1 MRSRINS
8 TGRKKIQRDRI
19 ALIPREGGGFVCD
32 LDVTNLGLPPTGRIV
47 VEAHRQSVTERFDF
61 GTVAEPGPVST
72 PALRQLDIEDVT
84 FRVKIVDPENGR
96 LLARADRLQ
105 PNGHDEGGRRE
116 LLTVK
121 IKDIGPEPWKV
132 EIDAA
137 GEPVLILNDAIPAAD
152 SRITTDPVFQALIL
166 PAAFRQ
172 VLHLLWA
179 ENEQLEQ
186 DDDSPASRWLMFSQA
201 LTNREP
207 PDWEDPDVV
216 VEWIDIACRAF
227 AAQHPF
233 MAAFKEGGNGSS

>member
-8 TGRKKIQRDRI
+8 TGRKKIHRDRI
-19 ALIPREGGGFVCD
+19 TILPRENGGFECD
-32 LDVTNLGLPPTGRIV
+32 LDLADLGLPLTGRIV
-47 VEAHRQSVTERFDF
+47 VEAHRQSITERFDF
-61 GTVAEPGPVST
+61 GTVDKPGSAAAPV
-72 PALRQLDIEDVT
+72 LRQLDFEDVT
-84 FRVKIVDPENGR
+84 FRVKVVDPQNGR
-96 LLARADRLQ
+96 LLARADRLR

-132 EIDAA
+132 EIDPA
-137 GEPVLILNDAIPAAD
+137 GEPVLILNDAIPGAD
-152 SRITTDPVFQALIL
+152 ARITKDPLFQALIL

-201 LTNREP
+201 LTGQDP
-207 PDWEDPDVV
+207 PDWDDDNAV
-216 VEWIDIACRAF
+216 VEWIDTACREF

-233 MAAFKEGGNGSS
+233 MTAFRDVGNGGS

>member
-19 ALIPREGGGFVCD
+19 AIFPREDGSFVCD
-32 LDVTNLGLPPTGRIV
+32 LDVANLGLLPTACIV
-47 VEAHRQSVTERFDF
+47 VEAHRQSITERFDF
-61 GTVAEPGPVST
+61 GTVAEPNPAST
-72 PALRQLDIEDVT
+72 PVLRQLDIEDAT
-84 FRVKIVDPENGR
+84 FRVKIFDPQSGR

-105 PNGHDEGGRRE
+105 PNGRDNGGRRE
-116 LLTVK
+116 LLTVR

-137 GEPVLILNDAIPAAD
+137 GEPVLILNEAIPAAG
-152 SRITTDPVFQALIL
+152 SRIISDALFQALIL

-186 DDDSPASRWLMFSQA
+186 DDDTPASRWLMFSQA
-201 LTNREP
+201 LTNLEP
-207 PDWEDPDVV
+207 PDWGVSDEVLD
-216 VEWIDIACRAF
+216 WIDIVCKAF

-233 MAAFKEGGNGSS
+233 MVAFKDGRNGGN

>member
-19 ALIPREGGGFVCD
+19 VILPQDNGSFVCD
-32 LDVTNLGLPPTGRIV
+32 LDVANLGLPPTGRIV
-47 VEAHRQSVTERFDF
+47 VEAHRQSITERFDF
-61 GTVAEPGPVST
+61 GTVAEPGPVV
-72 PALRQLDIEDVT
+72 PPVLRHLDVEDVT
-84 FRVKIVDPENGR
+84 FRVKIIDPENGR

-105 PNGHDEGGRRE
+105 PNGHGEGGRRE

-121 IKDIGPEPWKV
+121 IKNIGPEPWKV

-137 GEPVLILNDAIPAAD
+137 GEPVLIVNDAIPAVDA
-152 SRITTDPVFQALIL
+152 RITTDPVFQALVL

-179 ENEQLEQ
+179 ESEQLEQ
-186 DDDSPASRWLMFSQA
+186 DDESPASRWLMFSQA
-201 LTNREP
+201 LSGQEP
-207 PDWEDPDVV
+207 PDWEDPDAV
-216 VEWIDIACRAF
+216 VEWIDAACRAF

-233 MAAFKEGGNGSS
+233 MVAFKEGGNGSS

>member
-1 MRSRINS
+1 MRNRINS

-19 ALIPREGGGFVCD
+19 AIMPRGDGGFVCD
-32 LDVTNLGLPPTGRIV
+32 LNVTDLGLSPECRIV
-47 VEAHRQSVTERFDF
+47 VEAHRQSITERFDF
-61 GTVAEPGPVST
+61 GTIADPKPVAPPV
-72 PALRQLDIEDVT
+72 LRQLDIEDVT
-84 FRVKIVDPENGR
+84 FRVKVVDPSNGR

-116 LLTVK
+116 LLTVR

-152 SRITTDPVFQALIL
+152 SRITNDPVFQALVL

-179 ENEQLEQ
+179 ENEQMEQ
-186 DDDSPASRWLMFSQA
+186 DNDSSASRWLKFSQA
-201 LTNREP
+201 LTNQDP
-207 PDWEDPDVV
+207 PDWDDTDAVM
-216 VEWIDIACRAF
+216 EWIDIACCAF

-233 MAAFKEGGNGSS
+233 MLALKDSVNGGA

>member
-19 ALIPREGGGFVCD
+19 ALLLRDDGGFVCD
-32 LDVTNLGLPPTGRIV
+32 LDVANLGLPPTGRII
-47 VEAHRQSVTERFDF
+47 VEAHRQSITERFDF
-61 GTVAEPGPVST
+61 GTVAEPGYLAPPV
-72 PALRQLDIEDVT
+72 LRQLDIEDVT
-84 FRVKIVDPENGR
+84 FRIKIVDPENGR

-105 PNGHDEGGRRE
+105 PNGNDGGGRRE

-121 IKDIGPEPWKV
+121 IKNIGPEPWKV

-137 GEPVLILNDAIPAAD
+137 GEPVLFLNDAIPAAD

-186 DDDSPASRWLMFSQA
+186 DDDSPASRWLRFSFA
-201 LTNREP
+201 LTNQEP
-207 PDWEDPDVV
+207 PDWEDSDAVM
-216 VEWIDIACRAF
+216 EWINIACRAF
-227 AAQHPF
+227 ANQHPF
-233 MAAFKEGGNGSS
+233 MVAFKEGGNGNS

>member
-19 ALIPREGGGFVCD
+19 AILPREGGRFVCD
-32 LDVTNLGLPPTGRIV
+32 LDVANLGLPPTGRIV
-47 VEAHRQSVTERFDF
+47 VEAHRQSITERFDF
-61 GTVAEPGPVST
+61 GTVAEPSPLTALS
-72 PALRQLDIEDVT
+72 LRQLDIEDVT

-152 SRITTDPVFQALIL
+152 SRIVSDALFQALIL

-186 DDDSPASRWLMFSQA
+186 DDDSPASRWLMFAQA
-201 LTNREP
+201 LTNKEP
-207 PDWEDPDVV
+207 PDWDASDDV
-216 VEWIDIACRAF
+216 VEWIDIACKAF

-233 MAAFKEGGNGSS
+233 MVAFKEGVNGGS